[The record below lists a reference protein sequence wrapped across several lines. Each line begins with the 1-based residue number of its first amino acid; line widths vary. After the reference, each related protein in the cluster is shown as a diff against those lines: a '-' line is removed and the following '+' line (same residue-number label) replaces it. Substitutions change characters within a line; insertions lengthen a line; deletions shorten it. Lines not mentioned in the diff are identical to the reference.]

1 MWNPKYPVC
10 IRLAGGSNSREDE
23 GGGSEPSSSSERDPD
38 PPATLYL
45 FGRTGREKEEWFRH
59 FLFASMDGEGEAGRS
74 GTRWMCVDVWLMGYM
89 LRFSASLRRHA
100 MASGK
105 EKCECLKPESFAF
118 HLPTQI
124 SLHRASN
131 SHTPGGGIIMTVCV
145 YLFPNAACVVPG
157 EPAAAPGG
165 SVPSGRVGG
174 SEEDGDDAD
183 DAPPTSPVACVPP
196 APVSQ
201 SSGGAGGLS
210 PPDYPSYMARLL
222 AAEEGPPPRSPAAG
236 GTESSPTLKG
246 KVGGASGAQRKK

>member
-1 MWNPKYPVC
+1 MFLLPSVLARKRMWNPKYPVC

-74 GTRWMCVDVWLMGYM
+74 GTRWMCVGVWLMGYM

-131 SHTPGGGIIMTVCV
+131 THQMLPVSSQVSPRRHR
-145 YLFPNAACVVPG
+145 AAPSRAAG
-157 EPAAAPGG
+157 WAAAKTTT
-165 SVPSGRVGG
+165 
-174 SEEDGDDAD
+174 
-183 DAPPTSPVACVPP
+183 PPPQRLRSPASPRLRSARAPVAPGASPRRTTP
-196 APVSQ
+196 ATWPVSWLQ
-201 SSGGAGGLS
+201 
-210 PPDYPSYMARLL
+210 RR
-222 AAEEGPPPRSPAAG
+222 GPPPGVLQPAAR
-236 GTESSPTLKG
+236 SRVP
-246 KVGGASGAQRKK
+246 R